1 MKFGGRC
8 RTHGVGGLSG
18 MIMIGCLIVILIT
31 GAWIAAGDG
40 VVPGETDPDRGTA
53 VLENRQDL
61 LMELMEAR
69 REIASGEVNNISSPN
84 RFLRADS
91 GETAASRNHL
101 PVLNPRPGVA
111 LVAGDPDDLREV
123 EPSGFPVVGWVFLVG
138 GYRAGSGEN
147 PFFVLTSA
155 ACSSLDSGRAFDAH
169 PEVAV
174 ERSTSFPLT
183 GNGER
188 VVAAS
193 SGMVPWAL
201 IANQQ
206 VQATPDSPGA
216 TAEEPVLPGPAVGL
230 LCVVAAAGALVGR
243 YAGYPAGKR
252 EGRK

>member
-1 MKFGGRC
+1 
-8 RTHGVGGLSG
+8 
-18 MIMIGCLIVILIT
+18 MIMIGFLIVILIT

-40 VVPGETDPDRGTA
+40 AVPGETDPVRGTA

-61 LMELMEAR
+61 LMELMETR
-69 REIASGEVNNISSPN
+69 RENASGGVNNISSPN

-101 PVLNPRPGVA
+101 PVLNLRSGVA

-138 GYRAGSGEN
+138 DYRAGSGEN
-147 PFFVLTSA
+147 PFFVLASA

-183 GNGER
+183 GNDER

-193 SGMVPWAL
+193 SGMVPWARG
-201 IANQQ
+201 
-206 VQATPDSPGA
+206 GA
-216 TAEEPVLPGPAVGL
+216 AVRG
-230 LCVVAAAGALVGR
+230 CCGR
-243 YAGYPAGKR
+243 RA
-252 EGRK
+252 GRKICRIPGRETGGEKMTRSDVWCGIPSKLSPDCSRFPAALFVCMVG